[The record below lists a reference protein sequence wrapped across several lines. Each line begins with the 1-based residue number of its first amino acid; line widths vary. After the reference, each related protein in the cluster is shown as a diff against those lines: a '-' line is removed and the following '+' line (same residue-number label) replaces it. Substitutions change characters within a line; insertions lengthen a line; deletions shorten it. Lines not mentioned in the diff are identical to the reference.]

1 MIRHLAGLAPNMR
14 GALFMV
20 IAMAGFSCNDAM
32 IKLLALDLDLYQAIF
47 LRGMVVTTAFA
58 ALAAATGGLR
68 RRIGVRDRRA
78 LTGRT
83 IGEILGAFCFLT
95 ALTQLPMAN
104 ATAILQS
111 MPLAITLAAAWMLN
125 EPVGWRRYA
134 AIAVGFFG
142 VLVIVRPG
150 SEGFNAYALLAL
162 IAVGLFSLRDL
173 STRLIS
179 PDVPTFLAAGIT
191 SAFTTLAAGIVSIF
205 TGWHAVAPE
214 HLLILVIGSAC
225 LMIGYSF
232 SIIAMRTGD
241 VAVISPF
248 RYTLLIWA
256 MLLGW
261 AVYGDIPDV
270 WMVIGALIVV
280 ASGIYT
286 FNRER
291 RAARNLTARTAQ
303 TR

>member
-47 LRGMVVTTAFA
+47 LRGMVVTTAFT

-68 RRIGVRDRRA
+68 RRIGARDRRA

-83 IGEILGAFCFLT
+83 LGEILGAFCFLT

-134 AIAVGFFG
+134 AIAVGFLG

-150 SEGFNAYALLAL
+150 SEGIQRLRASCARRRWPLLAPR
-162 IAVGLFSLRDL
+162 SLD
-173 STRLIS
+173 
-179 PDVPTFLAAGIT
+179 AADF
-191 SAFTTLAAGIVSIF
+191 A
-205 TGWHAVAPE
+205 
-214 HLLILVIGSAC
+214 
-225 LMIGYSF
+225 
-232 SIIAMRTGD
+232 
-241 VAVISPF
+241 
-248 RYTLLIWA
+248 
-256 MLLGW
+256 
-261 AVYGDIPDV
+261 
-270 WMVIGALIVV
+270 
-280 ASGIYT
+280 
-286 FNRER
+286 R
-291 RAARNLTARTAQ
+291 RANLPCCGHHLGLHDTCRRHHLGLHRLAHGGTGASAHSRDRLGLPDGRLQFLDHRDAHGRCRGDLAFPLHLADLGHVARLGGLR
-303 TR
+303 